1 MSDLENYGKFLLLNL
16 IDTFSLLKTPEEERR
31 FKELK
36 QKPEYREAGVF
47 RDTWVEKLML
57 IGLLEGK
64 RSTLLRQISAKFGPP
79 PEELVWRIR
88 RLKSLDELDAHLERV
103 LTARSIED
111 MELLGSTESTTA

>member
-88 RLKSLDELDAHLERV
+88 RLKSLDEL
-103 LTARSIED
+103 
-111 MELLGSTESTTA
+111 

>member
-111 MELLGSTESTTA
+111 MELLGSTDSTTA